1 MMDIDQIY
9 KEYFET
15 VYMYLLYLSH
25 NEDLSEELTQETF
38 YKAIKNINKF
48 RRECKLSTWIIQ
60 IARNLYFDELKKNTK
75 KSDLELDKIQLK
87 MYNDSI
93 EDIVIS
99 NEEKTLLKKRI
110 DELDKLSRQV
120 VLFRISG
127 ELSFKE
133 IGVLL
138 DRSENWARVTFYRA
152 KNKLMK
158 GVALDEK

>member
-48 RRECKLSTWIIQ
+48 RRECKLSTWLIQ

-133 IGVLL
+133 IGILL

-158 GVALDEK
+158 GVGLDEK